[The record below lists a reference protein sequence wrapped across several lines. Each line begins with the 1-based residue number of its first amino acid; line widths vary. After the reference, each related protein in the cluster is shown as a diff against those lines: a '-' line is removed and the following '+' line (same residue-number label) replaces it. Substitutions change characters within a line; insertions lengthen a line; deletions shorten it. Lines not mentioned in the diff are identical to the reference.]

1 MSHITTAIAT
11 AAARSGI
18 AGRDFARTVDLELT
32 RLNTL
37 LTESEEREQRL
48 TVKLEAAQRE
58 NQKLQNDLRFIQ
70 IAPPPSST
78 GAPKYTEK
86 PEEVFYRVGDRFASP
101 WDTSATHVFA
111 QTGEAEVNLIELD
124 GGNRMTKPMKVIS
137 AYKVP
142 KAEFDAHFS
151 GPCARVW
158 KKVRKGA

>member
-11 AAARSGI
+11 AAGRSHI
-18 AGRDFARTVDLELT
+18 AGRDFARTVGLELT

-58 NQKLQNDLRFIQ
+58 NQKLTKTINELTEDAESP
-70 IAPPPSST
+70 APPK
-78 GAPKYTEK
+78 AE
-86 PEEVFYRVGDRFASP
+86 PEVLYSVGDRFASP
-101 WDTSATHVFA
+101 SDTGATHVFA
-111 QTGEAEVNLIELD
+111 QTGDGEVNLIDLV
-124 GGNRMTKPMKVIS
+124 GGNRITKPMKVIS

-142 KAEFDAHFS
+142 KAAFDAHFS